1 MYKRLS
7 IVMFPILLVA
17 LIGTGIWGYLEHQEK
32 NSVLIKAENQY
43 QRAFHDLSFH
53 VDKLHTELGNTLAVN
68 STSQDAYKKGLIN
81 VWRITSQAQNE
92 ISQLPLTLLPFN
104 KTDDFLAN
112 ISNFTYRAAVRDL
125 SKQPLDE
132 KEMKTLNTL
141 YEHSG
146 EIASELR
153 GVQSKVLQNNL
164 RWMDVEL
171 ALAKQ
176 SETHDNAI
184 IDGFSTVDKKV
195 GEYPEIEWS
204 PTVMSVYQNRNMSM
218 LSGQEEGTDQ
228 IKQKAAKF
236 LGLQDSSGLQ
246 VVENGAGTENQSYSV
261 SMPKTGTSDGNV
273 YMDYSKKGG
282 QLLWFSASRDV
293 PSKQLDLRTARD
305 VAAQFLDERDYK
317 DMTAVS
323 YDEYNNVANM
333 TFATDKNGIINYL
346 EKVAVKVAL
355 DNGEV
360 IGMDA
365 ADYVYDKKERQM
377 NAPKLSDEQ
386 ARKTLSPNFK
396 VESAEKALI
405 RNDIDEEVQCYQ
417 YIGRVN
423 GGIYRIYINADS
435 GAQEKIDRI
444 GSEEAQ
450 LRKS

>member
-112 ISNFTYRAAVRDL
+112 ISNLTYRAAVRDL